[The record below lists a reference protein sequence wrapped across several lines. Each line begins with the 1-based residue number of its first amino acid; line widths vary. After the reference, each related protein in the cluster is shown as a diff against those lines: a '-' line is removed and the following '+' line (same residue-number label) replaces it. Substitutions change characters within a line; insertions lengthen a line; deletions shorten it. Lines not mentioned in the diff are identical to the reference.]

1 MNTSLSR
8 ILSRRA
14 SSLLRRVSALLA
26 AAALTCAL
34 WLPALAAETVTLR
47 PWCGVTFI
55 LTLGE
60 EDPIFIDGTG
70 AEKDLTG
77 WPLVY
82 MDDGRTRSL
91 ATAARQELTIR
102 HGDRLYDTYTSRLEP
117 LTAAFRRLGFTPGPL
132 ESVLV
137 SVSRGCIDVTVAS
150 DLIYYDRDVEYT
162 PYQTVRRPSAAMK
175 KGTEDVAQVGARG
188 EQGGVYEVVWSNG
201 AELSRQ
207 LIEALDSQPVDE
219 IIEYGTASSQTIPSS
234 VSVGR
239 DTDGGGT
246 LTLSTGETL
255 RFTRAISMTATAYTY
270 GHGGVGSRTASG
282 TRVRRGVA
290 AVDRRVIPLGT
301 KLFVVANGGI
311 VYGEAVAEDTGVRGN
326 RIDLYYDTYQQCI
339 NFGRRDCVVYILE

>member
-1 MNTSLSR
+1 MGK
-8 ILSRRA
+8 A
-14 SSLLRRVSALLA
+14 FFRRVSALLA
-26 AAALTCAL
+26 AAALICAL
-34 WLPALAAETVTLR
+34 WLPALAAETETLR

-102 HGDRLYDTYTSRLEP
+102 HGGRTYETYTSRLEP
-117 LTAAFRRLGFTPGPL
+117 LTAAFRRLGFTPSPL
-132 ESVLV
+132 ESVMV

-150 DLIYYDRDVEYT
+150 DLIYFDRDVEYA
-162 PYQTVRRPSAAMK
+162 PYQTVRRPNASMK
-175 KGTEDVAQVGARG
+175 KGVENVVQVGARG
-188 EQGGVYEVVWSNG
+188 EKGGVYEVVWSNG
-201 AELSRQ
+201 GELSRQ
-207 LIEALDSQPVDE
+207 LVEELDSAPVDE
-219 IIEYGTASSQTIPSS
+219 IVEYGVASAQTAASS
-234 VSVGR
+234 VSVSRG
-239 DTDGGGT
+239 GSSGGT

-282 TRVRRGVA
+282 TRVRRGVV
-290 AVDRRVIPLGT
+290 AVDRNVIPLGT
-301 KLFVVANGGI
+301 KLYIVANGGVI
-311 VYGEAVAEDTGVRGN
+311 YGEAVAEDTGVRGN
-326 RIDLYYDTYQQCI
+326 RIDLYYDTYRECI
-339 NFGRRDCVVYILE
+339 NFGRRDCMVYILE